1 MEKIK
6 DFKLYDNEIYDNQ
19 INSGISNFLSNQKSK
34 EEALREE
41 VYQMSMKNAQV
52 GSASVFADMI
62 YVNDNVK
69 NNARSEYSFREDF
82 TRRILTNIMT
92 EIIDESLLV
101 EKTQY
106 LALNPE
112 YKNEIKTRVNSM
124 LESSKINLNINNSK
138 TKSILEAINAEMPVN
153 HHAYKLMEETD
164 ICDVSNKIMSNG
176 AVSAA
181 IKDLTTDV
189 RERVADIVTRDN
201 VSSADEQKFGD
212 DLTQAVNAVNNS
224 LATETLPQTPAPETN
239 LSGTNGEV
247 VPEADGQQTEQEQP
261 AEISVD
267 ENPVV
272 EESYAR
278 GIIETITLNEAQIML
293 KNTGTYNN
301 DLAMANALKFVTVLE
316 AFDATDLMNVN
327 SQVYKK
333 IINSSRASIHKQ
345 IMEETK
351 NTFTGTKFQEV
362 KPVNENAL
370 PTGKRSFADW
380 KKEKDSIREQENKVS
395 VLAESLVNE
404 KIDASMYIDRNGYKY
419 SRKEVESLLE
429 SYGYDFKHDNFE
441 DAILVNNIIKA

>member
-19 INSGISNFLSNQKSK
+19 INSGISNFLSTQKAK
-34 EEALREE
+34 EKALKEE
-41 VYQMSMKNAQV
+41 VYQTSMKNAQI
-52 GSASVFADMI
+52 GSAGVFADMI
-62 YVNDNVK
+62 YSNNNVRD
-69 NNARSEYSFREDF
+69 NARSEYSFREDF
-82 TRRILTNIMT
+82 TRRVLSNVMT
-92 EIIDESLLV
+92 EIIDEALLV
-101 EKTQY
+101 EKSQY

-112 YKNEIKTRVNSM
+112 YKDEIKTRVNTM
-124 LESSKINLNINNSK
+124 LESNKINLNIDNNK
-138 TKSILEAINAEMPVN
+138 TKTILEAITAEMPVN

-164 ICDVSNKIMSNG
+164 ICDVSNKIMSND

-201 VSSADEQKFGD
+201 IASSDEQKFGD
-212 DLTQAVNAVNNS
+212 DLSQAVNAVNNS
-224 LATETLPQTPAPETN
+224 LSSETMPQTPAPETD
-239 LSGTNGEV
+239 LAGSNGEV
-247 VPEADGQQTEQEQP
+247 VPEAEGQSVEQGQEEQP
-261 AEISVD
+261 AD

-316 AFDATDLMNVN
+316 AFDAADLMNVN
-327 SQVYKK
+327 NQVYKK
-333 IINSSRASIHKQ
+333 IVDSSRASIHKQ

-351 NTFTGTKFQEV
+351 STFTGTKFQDV

-380 KKEKDSIREQENKVS
+380 KKEKDSIREQENKAS

-404 KIDASMYIDRNGYKY
+404 KVDNSTYIDRSGYKY
-419 SRKEVESLLE
+419 TRKEVESLLE
-429 SYGYDFKHDNFE
+429 SYGYDFKHDDFNE
-441 DAILVNNIIKA
+441 AILVNNIIKA

>member
-19 INSGISNFLSNQKSK
+19 INSGISNFLSNQKAK
-34 EEALREE
+34 EKALKEE
-41 VYQMSMKNAQV
+41 VYQTSMKNAQV
-52 GSASVFADMI
+52 GSAGVFADMI
-62 YVNDNVK
+62 YSNNNVRD
-69 NNARSEYSFREDF
+69 NARSEYSFREDF
-82 TRRILTNIMT
+82 TRRVLSNIMT
-92 EIIDESLLV
+92 EIIDEALLV
-101 EKTQY
+101 EKSQY

-112 YKNEIKTRVNSM
+112 YKNEIKTRVNTM
-124 LESSKINLNINNSK
+124 LESNKINLNIDNNK
-138 TKSILEAINAEMPVN
+138 TKAILEAITAEMPVN

-164 ICDVSNKIMSNG
+164 ICDVSNKIMSND

-201 VSSADEQKFGD
+201 IASNDEQKFGD
-212 DLTQAVNAVNNS
+212 DLSQAVNAVNNS
-224 LATETLPQTPAPETN
+224 LSAETMPQTPAPETD
-239 LSGTNGEV
+239 LAGSNGEV
-247 VPEADGQQTEQEQP
+247 VPEAEGQPTEQEQEEQP
-261 AEISVD
+261 TD

-327 SQVYKK
+327 NQVYKK
-333 IINSSRASIHKQ
+333 IVDSSRASIHKQ

-351 NTFTGTKFQEV
+351 STFTGTKFQDV

-380 KKEKDSIREQENKVS
+380 KKEKDSIREQENKAS

-404 KIDASMYIDRNGYKY
+404 KIDNSTYIDRSGYKY
-419 SRKEVESLLE
+419 TRKEVETLLE
-429 SYGYDFKHDNFE
+429 SYGYDFKHDDFNE
-441 DAILVNNIIKA
+441 AILVNNIIKA

>member
-1 MEKIK
+1 MKKIK

-19 INSGISNFLSNQKSK
+19 INSGISNFLSNQKAK
-34 EEALREE
+34 EKALKEE
-41 VYQMSMKNAQV
+41 VYQTSMKNAQV
-52 GSASVFADMI
+52 GSAGVFADMI
-62 YVNDNVK
+62 YSNNNVRD
-69 NNARSEYSFREDF
+69 NARSEYSFREDF
-82 TRRILTNIMT
+82 TRRVLSNIMT
-92 EIIDESLLV
+92 EIIDEALLV
-101 EKTQY
+101 EKSQY

-112 YKNEIKTRVNSM
+112 YKNEIKTRVNTM
-124 LESSKINLNINNSK
+124 LESNKINLNIDNNK
-138 TKSILEAINAEMPVN
+138 TKAILEAITAEMPVN

-164 ICDVSNKIMSNG
+164 ICDVSNKIMSND

-201 VSSADEQKFGD
+201 IASNDEQKFGD
-212 DLTQAVNAVNNS
+212 DLSQAVNAVNNS
-224 LATETLPQTPAPETN
+224 LSAETMPQTPAPETD
-239 LSGTNGEV
+239 LAGSNGEV
-247 VPEADGQQTEQEQP
+247 VPEAECQPTEQEQEEQP
-261 AEISVD
+261 TD

-327 SQVYKK
+327 NQVYKK
-333 IINSSRASIHKQ
+333 IVDSSRASIHKQ

-351 NTFTGTKFQEV
+351 STFTGTKFQDV

-380 KKEKDSIREQENKVS
+380 KKEKDSIREQENKAS

-404 KIDASMYIDRNGYKY
+404 KIDNSTYIDRSGYKY
-419 SRKEVESLLE
+419 TRKEVETLLE
-429 SYGYDFKHDNFE
+429 SYGYDFKHDDFNE
-441 DAILVNNIIKA
+441 AILVNNIIKA

>member
-19 INSGISNFLSNQKSK
+19 INSGISNFLSNQKAK
-34 EEALREE
+34 EKALKEE
-41 VYQMSMKNAQV
+41 VYQTSMKNAQV
-52 GSASVFADMI
+52 GSAGVFADMI
-62 YVNDNVK
+62 YSNNNVRD
-69 NNARSEYSFREDF
+69 NARSEYSFREDF
-82 TRRILTNIMT
+82 TRRVLSNIMT
-92 EIIDESLLV
+92 EIIDEALLV
-101 EKTQY
+101 EKSQY

-112 YKNEIKTRVNSM
+112 YKNEIKTRVNTM
-124 LESSKINLNINNSK
+124 LESNKINLNIDNNK
-138 TKSILEAINAEMPVN
+138 TKAILEAITAEMPVN

-164 ICDVSNKIMSNG
+164 ICDVSNKIMSND

-201 VSSADEQKFGD
+201 IASSDEQKFGD
-212 DLTQAVNAVNNS
+212 DLSQAVNAVNNS
-224 LATETLPQTPAPETN
+224 LSAEAMPQTPAPETD
-239 LSGTNGEV
+239 LAGSNGEV
-247 VPEADGQQTEQEQP
+247 VPEAEGQPTEQEQEEQP
-261 AEISVD
+261 TD

-327 SQVYKK
+327 NQVYKK
-333 IINSSRASIHKQ
+333 IVDSSRASIHKQ

-351 NTFTGTKFQEV
+351 STFTGTKFQDV

-380 KKEKDSIREQENKVS
+380 KKEKDSIREQENKAS

-404 KIDASMYIDRNGYKY
+404 KVDNSTYIDRSGYKY
-419 SRKEVESLLE
+419 TRKEVETLLE
-429 SYGYDFKHDNFE
+429 SYGYDFKHDDFNE
-441 DAILVNNIIKA
+441 AILVNNIIKA

>member
-19 INSGISNFLSNQKSK
+19 INSGISNFLSNQKAK
-34 EEALREE
+34 EKALKEE
-41 VYQMSMKNAQV
+41 VYQTSMKNAQV
-52 GSASVFADMI
+52 GSAGVFADMI
-62 YVNDNVK
+62 YSNNNVRD
-69 NNARSEYSFREDF
+69 NARSEYSFREDF
-82 TRRILTNIMT
+82 TRRVLSNVMT
-92 EIIDESLLV
+92 EIIDEALLV
-101 EKTQY
+101 EKSQY

-112 YKNEIKTRVNSM
+112 YKNEIKTRVNTM
-124 LESSKINLNINNSK
+124 LESNKINLNIDNSK
-138 TKSILEAINAEMPVN
+138 TKTILEAITAEMPVN

-164 ICDVSNKIMSNG
+164 ICDVSNKIMSND

-201 VSSADEQKFGD
+201 IASSDEQKFGD
-212 DLTQAVNAVNNS
+212 DLSQAVNAVNNS
-224 LATETLPQTPAPETN
+224 LSAETMPQTPAPETD
-239 LSGTNGEV
+239 LAGSNGEV
-247 VPEADGQQTEQEQP
+247 VPEAEGQPVEQGQEEQP
-261 AEISVD
+261 AD

-327 SQVYKK
+327 NQVYKK
-333 IINSSRASIHKQ
+333 IVDSSRASIHKQ

-351 NTFTGTKFQEV
+351 STFTGTKFQDV

-380 KKEKDSIREQENKVS
+380 KKEKDSIREQENKAS

-404 KIDASMYIDRNGYKY
+404 KVDNSTYIDRSGYKY
-419 SRKEVESLLE
+419 TRKEVETLLE
-429 SYGYDFKHDNFE
+429 SYGYDFKHDDFNE
-441 DAILVNNIIKA
+441 AILVNNIIKA